1 MFYSYYYPQDYLSI
15 DGKHFA
21 YKYPKNRSYYYYLRE
36 KWMQL
41 IDTDGNKKKANSQVF
56 ICRRTV
62 KEMFL
67 TDSYQQFTFYE
78 IDTMLR
84 PFFNVLLFVRIFF
97 TWETINYYRSC
108 VYSHLTL
115 RHKAIAIKII
125 DNCIT
130 IIIVIAYLIH
140 AYFCKKKKSFY
151 FLHLDMRSIKT
162 LKFLCCVKN
171 ARDCL
176 TKSFFQFWSMQALFD
191 FYFFWKGIFVDCF
204 WT

>member
-1 MFYSYYYPQDYLSI
+1 MFYSLYYPQDYLSI

-21 YKYPKNRSYYYYLRE
+21 YTQKNLLLLFER

-41 IDTDGNKKKANSQVF
+41 IDTDGKKKQIVKF
-56 ICRRTV
+56 LFVYV
-62 KEMFL
+62 KEMFNWFL
-67 TDSYQQFTFYE
+67 SAILFYE

-140 AYFCKKKKSFY
+140 TYFAKGI
-151 FLHLDMRSIKT
+151 L
-162 LKFLCCVKN
+162 
-171 ARDCL
+171 
-176 TKSFFQFWSMQALFD
+176 SFFILIWA
-191 FYFFWKGIFVDCF
+191 
-204 WT
+204 

>member
-1 MFYSYYYPQDYLSI
+1 MNAI
-15 DGKHFA
+15 NWHWW
-21 YKYPKNRSYYYYLRE
+21 E
-36 KWMQL
+36 KKQ
-41 IDTDGNKKKANSQVF
+41 I
-56 ICRRTV
+56 V
-62 KEMFL
+62 KSLFVDVRKRNVL
-67 TDSYQQFTFYE
+67 TDSYQQFFFYE

-140 AYFCKKKKSFY
+140 AYFFAKEFFF

-162 LKFLCCVKN
+162 LKFLCCVKMLESIWQN
-171 ARDCL
+171 LFFNFGQCRLYLIFLESILWTIFGQLVVLILSFCL
-176 TKSFFQFWSMQALFD
+176 
-191 FYFFWKGIFVDCF
+191 
-204 WT
+204 